1 MSYATIS
8 YVLNEMICLNGR
20 EKARR
25 TYNQMKLIEQ
35 FRNSYCWNTE
45 LVHRTHILLTSNGPS
60 WGLRICFC
68 WLLHVVWR
76 VDSNDGLKII

>member
-8 YVLNEMICLNGR
+8 YVLNEMICLDGR

-35 FRNSYCWNTE
+35 
-45 LVHRTHILLTSNGPS
+45 LL
-60 WGLRICFC
+60 
-68 WLLHVVWR
+68 
-76 VDSNDGLKII
+76 LKHWISASHAYFIDK

>member
-8 YVLNEMICLNGR
+8 YVLNEMICLDGR

-25 TYNQMKLIEQ
+25 TYNQVKLIEQ

-45 LVHRTHILLTSNGPS
+45 LVHRTHILVTV
-60 WGLRICFC
+60 
-68 WLLHVVWR
+68 LHEALGFVFVGYCTLY
-76 VDSNDGLKII
+76 VACGQ

>member
-8 YVLNEMICLNGR
+8 YVLNEMICLDGR

-45 LVHRTHILLTSNGPS
+45 LVHRTHIL
-60 WGLRICFC
+60 
-68 WLLHVVWR
+68 
-76 VDSNDGLKII
+76 

>member
-8 YVLNEMICLNGR
+8 YVLNEMICLDGR

-35 FRNSYCWNTE
+35 FRNSYSWNTE
-45 LVHRTHILLTSNGPS
+45 LVHRTHILLTSNG
-60 WGLRICFC
+60 
-68 WLLHVVWR
+68 LHEALGFVFVGYCTLYSVWT
-76 VDSNDGLKII
+76 VMMG